1 MPRKKV
7 SIGAKPSSTNAPS
20 VDDWVATRGES
31 EPTEETAAAEK
42 AKTAKGKMK
51 RLTIDVTEELH
62 RAIKSRAVNEGVAM
76 ADMLRE
82 KLEEWFMQT

>member
-1 MPRKKV
+1 MPRKKIN
-7 SIGAKPSSTNAPS
+7 IGAKPIPAPT

-31 EPTEETAAAEK
+31 EATESAAPAASIK
-42 AKTAKGKMK
+42 PQKGKMK
-51 RLTIDVTEELH
+51 RLTIDVTAELH

-82 KLEEWFMQT
+82 KLEEWFM